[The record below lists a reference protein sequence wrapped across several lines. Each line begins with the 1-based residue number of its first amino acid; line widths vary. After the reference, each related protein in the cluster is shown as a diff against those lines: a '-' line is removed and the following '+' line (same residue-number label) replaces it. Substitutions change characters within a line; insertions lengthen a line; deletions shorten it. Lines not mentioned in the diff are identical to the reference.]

1 MNRNAY
7 ADREAIFAALADAEA
22 AYQKLANCSLDA
34 LTSEEVLDVL
44 ERRETLAWKQPAV
57 DHRLLARLAADGN
70 PGKLGAATLSRVL
83 EERLR
88 ISRAAAKRRLD
99 DAADLGP
106 RMTLDGAALEPL
118 LPAVAAA
125 QAEGRI
131 SPEHVAIAREVYA
144 QIPSAVTAKWRG
156 YAQVELAELAAEH
169 GPAMFRRLANLLLT
183 VLDPD
188 GDFSDRQRQN
198 KRGLVLGPQC
208 RDGSSKL
215 SGVLTPEARATLEPL
230 LAKLAAPGMCN
241 PADEHPCVSGTPG
254 EDQIRNDAR
263 TWKQR
268 NHDALLAVLRAMLA
282 SGDLGQHNGLPVT
295 VIVTTTLAEMEAA
308 AHAGAQIDAAA
319 GPAHQDLPT
328 GGDRPATGRQAP
340 PDPSSGALTGWAT
353 TAGGSRLPM
362 SDVIRL
368 GSHAVH
374 YLVIFDGRGRAL
386 WLGRSKRIASADQRI
401 VLVARDRGCTRP
413 GCTAS
418 AYDCQAHHLGRGWR
432 NGTDTNI
439 DDLGQACGPDNVMAD
454 QFDWTTVLN
463 DNGRVEWHPPPAL
476 DRGQS
481 RVNAFNFPEDLLV
494 DLRRR
499 RARLRGQPDPGP
511 APPPYPP
518 TPPGADPPGTA
529 PGWLEDAVACAGW
542 MSYFDET
549 DAELDEIAAA
559 TGYDCAGYPWDPD
572 CNPDCHDDGRTEIT
586 DEELARLIARDP
598 ERHLAER

>member
-22 AYQKLANCSLDA
+22 AYHKLADCSLDA

-44 ERRETLAWKQPAV
+44 ERRETLAWTQPAV

-88 ISRAAAKRRLD
+88 ISRAAAKRRLA

-118 LPAVAAA
+118 LPAV
-125 QAEGRI
+125 
-131 SPEHVAIAREVYA
+131 
-144 QIPSAVTAKWRG
+144 
-156 YAQVELAELAAEH
+156 AAEH

-198 KRGLVLGPQC
+198 KRGLVLGPQS

-328 GGDRPATGRQAP
+328 GGDRPAAGRQAL

-353 TAGGSRLPM
+353 TAGGSRLTM

-481 RVNAFNFPEDLLV
+481 RVNAYNFPEDLL

-511 APPPYPP
+511 VPPPYPP

-529 PGWLEDAVACAGW
+529 PGWLQDAVACAGW

-559 TGYDCAGYPWDPD
+559 AGYDCAGYHYDPD

>member
-22 AYQKLANCSLDA
+22 AYHKLADCSLDA

-57 DHRLLARLAADGN
+57 DHRLLARLAADDN

-118 LPAVAAA
+118 LPAVAA
-125 QAEGRI
+125 
-131 SPEHVAIAREVYA
+131 
-144 QIPSAVTAKWRG
+144 
-156 YAQVELAELAAEH
+156 EH

-198 KRGLVLGPQC
+198 KRGLVLGPQS

-328 GGDRPATGRQAP
+328 GRP
-340 PDPSSGALTGWAT
+340 
-353 TAGGSRLPM
+353 
-362 SDVIRL
+362 
-368 GSHAVH
+368 
-374 YLVIFDGRGRAL
+374 
-386 WLGRSKRIASADQRI
+386 
-401 VLVARDRGCTRP
+401 
-413 GCTAS
+413 
-418 AYDCQAHHLGRGWR
+418 
-432 NGTDTNI
+432 
-439 DDLGQACGPDNVMAD
+439 
-454 QFDWTTVLN
+454 
-463 DNGRVEWHPPPAL
+463 
-476 DRGQS
+476 
-481 RVNAFNFPEDLLV
+481 
-494 DLRRR
+494 
-499 RARLRGQPDPGP
+499 
-511 APPPYPP
+511 
-518 TPPGADPPGTA
+518 
-529 PGWLEDAVACAGW
+529 
-542 MSYFDET
+542 
-549 DAELDEIAAA
+549 
-559 TGYDCAGYPWDPD
+559 
-572 CNPDCHDDGRTEIT
+572 
-586 DEELARLIARDP
+586 
-598 ERHLAER
+598 

>member
-22 AYQKLANCSLDA
+22 AYHKLADCSRDA

-57 DHRLLARLAADGN
+57 DHRLLARLAADDN

-118 LPAVAAA
+118 LPAVAA
-125 QAEGRI
+125 
-131 SPEHVAIAREVYA
+131 
-144 QIPSAVTAKWRG
+144 
-156 YAQVELAELAAEH
+156 EH

-198 KRGLVLGPQC
+198 KRGLVLGPQS

-328 GGDRPATGRQAP
+328 GGDRPAAGRQAL

-353 TAGGSRLPM
+353 TAGGSRLTM

-481 RVNAFNFPEDLLV
+481 RVNAYNFPEDLL

-511 APPPYPP
+511 VPPPYPP

-529 PGWLEDAVACAGW
+529 PGWLQDAVACAGW

-559 TGYDCAGYPWDPD
+559 AGYDCAGYHYDPD

>member
-1 MNRNAY
+1 M
-7 ADREAIFAALADAEA
+7 
-22 AYQKLANCSLDA
+22 
-34 LTSEEVLDVL
+34 
-44 ERRETLAWKQPAV
+44 
-57 DHRLLARLAADGN
+57 
-70 PGKLGAATLSRVL
+70 
-83 EERLR
+83 
-88 ISRAAAKRRLD
+88 
-99 DAADLGP
+99 
-106 RMTLDGAALEPL
+106 
-118 LPAVAAA
+118 
-125 QAEGRI
+125 
-131 SPEHVAIAREVYA
+131 
-144 QIPSAVTAKWRG
+144 
-156 YAQVELAELAAEH
+156 
-169 GPAMFRRLANLLLT
+169 
-183 VLDPD
+183 
-188 GDFSDRQRQN
+188 
-198 KRGLVLGPQC
+198 
-208 RDGSSKL
+208 
-215 SGVLTPEARATLEPL
+215 PEA
-230 LAKLAAPGMCN
+230 GN
-241 PADEHPCVSGTPG
+241 HPA
-254 EDQIRNDAR
+254 
-263 TWKQR
+263 
-268 NHDALLAVLRAMLA
+268 
-282 SGDLGQHNGLPVT
+282 
-295 VIVTTTLAEMEAA
+295 
-308 AHAGAQIDAAA
+308 
-319 GPAHQDLPT
+319 
-328 GGDRPATGRQAP
+328 GRQAL

-353 TAGGSRLPM
+353 TAGGSRLTM

-481 RVNAFNFPEDLLV
+481 RVNAYNFPEDLL

-511 APPPYPP
+511 VPPPYPP

-529 PGWLEDAVACAGW
+529 PGWLQDAVACAGW

-559 TGYDCAGYPWDPD
+559 AGYDCAGYHYDPD